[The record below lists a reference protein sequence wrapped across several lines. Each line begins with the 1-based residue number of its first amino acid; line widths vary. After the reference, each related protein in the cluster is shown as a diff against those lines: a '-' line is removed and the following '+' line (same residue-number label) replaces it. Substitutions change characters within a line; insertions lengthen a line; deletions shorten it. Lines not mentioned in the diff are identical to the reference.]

1 MADFLDEMLPPAGNE
16 PDPEV
21 PTPAPIVEE
30 PVEAAA
36 PEPEPTQPE
45 VTPAET
51 PKPEPVMVPLAA
63 LEAERDRRR
72 AFEDQVRSYQSAQQQ
87 PAAPRPDP
95 YDDPEGYDRAID
107 QRMQQALFAERFS
120 TSEYLAKEKY
130 GEEKVNAAGEW
141 ATEQANSNPA
151 FAAEFASQ
159 RFPLMW
165 VVQQH
170 QRNAMLSEIGDRS
183 VEDFVRE
190 YVQKNPGL
198 VPQSAPAVA
207 ATPVVAAPQAPKPVT
222 PPRSIAS
229 DAAAPNTGRDASPM
243 ADLDAIF
250 NRR

>member
-1 MADFLDEMLPPAGNE
+1 MADFLDEMLSNE
-16 PDPEV
+16 APQPDPEV

-30 PVEAAA
+30 PVEAVA

-45 VTPAET
+45 VTPAE
-51 PKPEPVMVPLAA
+51 PQRPEAGFVPIAA
-63 LEAERDRRR
+63 LLEERDKRKQY
-72 AFEDQVRSYQSAQQQ
+72 EDQVRSFQASQQ
-87 PAAPRPDP
+87 PPAQNRPDP

-151 FAAEFASQ
+151 FLAEFSSQ

-183 VEDFVRE
+183 MDDFVRD
-190 YVQKNPGL
+190 YLAKNPGL
-198 VPQSAPAVA
+198 APQSAPAVA
-207 ATPVVAAPQAPKPVT
+207 ATPVVAAPQATRPAT

-229 DAAAPNTGRDASPM
+229 DAAAPSAGRSENPM